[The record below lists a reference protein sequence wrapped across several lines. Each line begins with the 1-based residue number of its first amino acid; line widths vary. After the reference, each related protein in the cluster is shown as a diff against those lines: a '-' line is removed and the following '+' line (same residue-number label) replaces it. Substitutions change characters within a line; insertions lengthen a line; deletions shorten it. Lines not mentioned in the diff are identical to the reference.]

1 MNPLSERQSMLP
13 QEDMDPFSMDYKSL
27 LIDALDTMRKKE
39 VLEKQTFRARAYAT
53 VIRQLKERAEPVTC
67 YEDIHHFQGVGEKIR
82 EKIKEIMET
91 GQLRSAERVKETHAT
106 DAMDVLQHIYGV
118 GPAKVRELIQMGIHT
133 VEQLRVNLER
143 NPLLLHEKQKIGL
156 RYYEE
161 LLERIPREEMEA
173 HRDILPT
180 YLPAE
185 MKDWETEIVGSFR
198 RGLPTS
204 GDIDMLIR
212 VPANVTNKM
221 AKTLLAAYVS
231 RMKEAGYIEE
241 ILALGEHKCMAIC
254 RLGKARRLDLLLTPD
269 EEYAY
274 ALLYF
279 TGSDQFNVAFRHHA
293 LEKGYTLNEHR
304 LTALHAELQV
314 PSMKTEKDIF
324 RFLGLRYIAPD
335 QRVDKHQIMK
345 RIKPRVAIQ

>member
-1 MNPLSERQSMLP
+1 MIKEKTMN
-13 QEDMDPFSMDYKSL
+13 PFSMDYKSL

-53 VIRQLKERAEPVTC
+53 VIRQLKERVEPVTC
-67 YEDIHHFQGVGEKIR
+67 CEDIHHFQGVGEKIR

-91 GQLRSAERVKETHAT
+91 GHLQSAEKVKETHAT
-106 DAMDVLQHIYGV
+106 DAVDTLQHIYGV
-118 GPAKVRELIQMGIHT
+118 GPAKVRELIQMGIYT
-133 VEQLRVNLER
+133 VEQLRAEVEKKS
-143 NPLLLHEKQKIGL
+143 LLNEKQKIGL

-161 LLERIPREEMEA
+161 LLERIPRQEMEA
-173 HRDILPT
+173 HRDLLPT

-185 MKDWETEIVGSFR
+185 MKGWETEIVGSFR

-212 VPANVTNKM
+212 VPPNITNQM
-221 AKTLLAAYVS
+221 AKTLLAAYVT

-241 ILALGEHKCMAIC
+241 VLALGEHKCMAIC
-254 RLGKARRLDLLLTPD
+254 RLGVARRLDLLLTPD

-304 LTALHAELQV
+304 LTALHANLPV
-314 PSMKTEKDIF
+314 PKMVEERDIF
-324 RFLGLRYIAPD
+324 RFLGLRYVEPS

-345 RIKPRVAIQ
+345 RIKPQVAQ

>member
-1 MNPLSERQSMLP
+1 MNNSLSYS
-13 QEDMDPFSMDYKSL
+13 FTMDYKSL

-91 GQLRSAERVKETHAT
+91 GQLQSAERVKETHAT
-106 DAMDVLQHIYGV
+106 DAVDVLQHIYGV
-118 GPAKVRELIQMGIHT
+118 GPAKVRELIQMGIRT
-133 VEQLRVNLER
+133 VEQLRIEVEK
-143 NPLLLHEKQKIGL
+143 NPFLLNEKQKIGL

-161 LLERIPREEMEA
+161 LRERIPREEMEA
-173 HRDILPT
+173 HRDLLPT
-180 YLPAE
+180 YLPTE

-221 AKTLLAAYVS
+221 AKTLLATYVT

-254 RLGKARRLDLLLTPD
+254 RLGVARRLDLLLTPD
-269 EEYAY
+269 EEYAC

-304 LTALHAELQV
+304 LTPLHQDVLV
-314 PSMKTEKDIF
+314 PQMVSEKDIF
-324 RFLGLRYIAPD
+324 RFLGLRYITPD
-335 QRVDKHQIMK
+335 QRVDKHQIK
-345 RIKPRVAIQ
+345 KQTKPRVAIQ

>member
-1 MNPLSERQSMLP
+1 MITEKTMNPFSH
-13 QEDMDPFSMDYKSL
+13 PFSMDYKSL

-53 VIRQLKERAEPVTC
+53 VIRQLKERVEPVTC

-91 GQLRSAERVKETHAT
+91 GHLQSAEKVKETHAT

-118 GPAKVRELIQMGIHT
+118 GPAKVRELIQLGIYT
-133 VEQLRVNLER
+133 VEQLRAEVEKKS
-143 NPLLLHEKQKIGL
+143 LLNEKQKIGL

-161 LLERIPREEMEA
+161 LLERIPRQEMEA
-173 HRDILPT
+173 HRDLLPT

-185 MKDWETEIVGSFR
+185 MKRWETEIVGSFR

-212 VPANVTNKM
+212 VPPNITNQM
-221 AKTLLAAYVS
+221 AKTLLSAYVT

-241 ILALGEHKCMAIC
+241 VLALGEHKCMAIC
-254 RLGKARRLDLLLTPD
+254 RLGVARRLDLLLTPD

-304 LTALHAELQV
+304 LTALHANLPV
-314 PSMKTEKDIF
+314 PKMVEERDIF
-324 RFLGLRYIAPD
+324 RFLGLRYVEPS

-345 RIKPRVAIQ
+345 RIKPQVAQ

>member
-1 MNPLSERQSMLP
+1 
-13 QEDMDPFSMDYKSL
+13 MDHTLSMDYKSL

-82 EKIKEIMET
+82 DKIKEIMET

-106 DAMDVLQHIYGV
+106 DAVDVLQHIYGV
-118 GPAKVRELIQMGIHT
+118 GPAKVRELIQQGIRT
-133 VEQLRVNLER
+133 VEQLRGELER
-143 NPLLLHEKQKIGL
+143 NPLLLNEKQKIGL

-180 YLPAE
+180 YLPDE
-185 MKDWETEIVGSFR
+185 MKEWETEIVGSFR

-204 GDIDMLIR
+204 GDIDVLIR
-212 VPANVTNKM
+212 VPSHITNKA
-221 AKTLLAAYVS
+221 AKALLATYVT

-241 ILALGEHKCMAIC
+241 VLALGEHKCMAIC
-254 RLGKARRLDLLLTPD
+254 RLGGARRLDLLLTPD

-274 ALLYF
+274 AILYF
-279 TGSDQFNVAFRHHA
+279 TGSDQFNVAFRHYA

-304 LTALHAELQV
+304 LTPLHADGVV
-314 PSMKTEKDIF
+314 PPMKTEKDIF
-324 RFLGLRYIAPD
+324 RFLGLRYVEPS
-335 QRVDKHQIMK
+335 QRVDKNQIK
-345 RIKPRVAIQ
+345 KQTKPRVATAQ

>member
-1 MNPLSERQSMLP
+1 
-13 QEDMDPFSMDYKSL
+13 MDYKSL

-67 YEDIHHFQGVGEKIR
+67 YEDIYHFQGVGEKIR

-91 GQLRSAERVKETHAT
+91 GQLRSAEKIKETHAT

-118 GPAKVRELIQMGIHT
+118 GPAKVRELIQLGIHT
-133 VEQLRVNLER
+133 VEQLRTEVEK
-143 NPLLLHEKQKIGL
+143 NPLVLNAKQKIGL
-156 RYYEE
+156 RYYED

-173 HRDILPT
+173 HRDLLPT

-198 RGLPTS
+198 RGLSSS

-212 VPANVTNKM
+212 VPANMTNQT
-221 AKTLLAAYVS
+221 AKTLLAAYVLK
-231 RMKEAGYIEE
+231 MKEAGYIEE
-241 ILALGEHKCMAIC
+241 VLALGEHKCMAIC
-254 RLGKARRLDLLLTPD
+254 RQGKARRLDLLLTPD

-279 TGSDQFNVAFRHHA
+279 TGSDQFNVAFRHYA

-304 LTALHAELQV
+304 LAPLHEDGVV
-314 PSMKTEKDIF
+314 PPMKTEKDIF
-324 RFLGLRYIAPD
+324 RFLGLRYVEPS
-335 QRVDKHQIMK
+335 QRVDKHQMMK
-345 RIKPRVAIQ
+345 QGKPRVAIQ

>member
-1 MNPLSERQSMLP
+1 MITEKTMNP
-13 QEDMDPFSMDYKSL
+13 FTMDYKSR

-53 VIRQLKERAEPVTC
+53 VIRQLKERADPVTC

-91 GQLRSAERVKETHAT
+91 GQLQSAERVKETHAT

-118 GPAKVRELIQMGIHT
+118 GPAKVRELIQLGIRT
-133 VEQLRVNLER
+133 VEQLRAEVEK
-143 NPLLLHEKQKIGL
+143 NPHLLNEKQKIGL
-156 RYYEE
+156 QYYEE
-161 LLERIPREEMEA
+161 LRERIPREEMEA
-173 HRDILPT
+173 HRDLLPT
-180 YLPAE
+180 YLPDE

-198 RGLPTS
+198 RGLASS

-212 VPANVTNKM
+212 VPPLITNQK
-221 AKTLLAAYVS
+221 AKALLALYVT

-241 ILALGEHKCMAIC
+241 VLALGEHKCMAIC

-274 ALLYF
+274 AILYF

-304 LTALHAELQV
+304 LTALRIQGDGPIPQMV
-314 PSMKTEKDIF
+314 SEKDIF
-324 RFLGLRYIAPD
+324 RFLGLRYVEPH
-335 QRVDKHQIMK
+335 QRVDKHQLMK
-345 RIKPRVAIQ
+345 RGKPRVAIQ

>member
-1 MNPLSERQSMLP
+1 
-13 QEDMDPFSMDYKSL
+13 MDYKSL

-67 YEDIHHFQGVGEKIR
+67 YEDIQHFQGVGEKIR

-91 GQLRSAERVKETHAT
+91 GQLQSAERVKETYAT

-118 GPAKVRELIQMGIHT
+118 GPAKVRELIQMGIRT
-133 VEQLRVNLER
+133 VEQLRMELER
-143 NPLLLHEKQKIGL
+143 NPLLLNAKQTIGL

-161 LLERIPREEMEA
+161 LRERIPREEMEA
-173 HRDILPT
+173 HRDLLPT
-180 YLPAE
+180 HLPAE

-212 VPANVTNKM
+212 VPPLITNQT
-221 AKTLLAAYVS
+221 AKTLLAAYVA

-241 ILALGEHKCMAIC
+241 VLALGEHKCMAIC
-254 RLGKARRLDLLLTPD
+254 RLGKARRLDLLLTPN
-269 EEYAY
+269 EEYAC
-274 ALLYF
+274 AILYF

-304 LTALHAELQV
+304 LTPLQADV
-314 PSMKTEKDIF
+314 AIPPQMKTEKDIF

-345 RIKPRVAIQ
+345 QGQPRVAIQ

>member
-1 MNPLSERQSMLP
+1 MIKEKTMN
-13 QEDMDPFSMDYKSL
+13 PFSMDYKSL

-67 YEDIHHFQGVGEKIR
+67 CEDIYHFQGVGEKIR

-91 GQLRSAERVKETHAT
+91 GQLRSAEKVKETHAT
-106 DAMDVLQHIYGV
+106 DAVDTLQHIYGV
-118 GPAKVRELIQMGIHT
+118 GPAKVRELIQMGIRT
-133 VEQLRVNLER
+133 VEQLRVNLEK
-143 NPLLLHEKQKIGL
+143 NPLLLNEKQKIGL

-161 LLERIPREEMEA
+161 LLERIPRQEMEA
-173 HRDILPT
+173 HRDVLPT

-198 RGLPTS
+198 RGLSSS

-212 VPANVTNKM
+212 VPPNITNQT
-221 AKTLLAAYVS
+221 AKTLLAAYVT

-241 ILALGEHKCMAIC
+241 VLALGEHKCMAIC
-254 RLGKARRLDLLLTPD
+254 RLGVARRLDLLLTPD

-304 LTALHAELQV
+304 LTALHANLPV
-314 PSMKTEKDIF
+314 PKMVEERDIF
-324 RFLGLRYIAPD
+324 RFLGLRYVEPS

-345 RIKPRVAIQ
+345 RIKPQVAQ

>member
-1 MNPLSERQSMLP
+1 MIKEKAMN
-13 QEDMDPFSMDYKSL
+13 PFSMDYKSL

-91 GQLRSAERVKETHAT
+91 GQLQSAERVKETHAT
-106 DAMDVLQHIYGV
+106 DAVDVLQHIYGV
-118 GPAKVRELIQMGIHT
+118 GPAKVRELIQMGIRT
-133 VEQLRVNLER
+133 VEQLRIHLEK
-143 NPLLLHEKQKIGL
+143 NPILLNEKQKIGL
-156 RYYEE
+156 RYDEE
-161 LLERIPREEMEA
+161 LRERIPREEMEA

-180 YLPAE
+180 YLPTE
-185 MKDWETEIVGSFR
+185 MKEWETEIVGSFR

-204 GDIDMLIR
+204 GDIDVLIR
-212 VPANVTNKM
+212 VPPNVTNQK
-221 AKTLLAAYVS
+221 AKALLALYVT
-231 RMKEAGYIEE
+231 RMKEAGYVEE
-241 ILALGEHKCMAIC
+241 VLALGEHKCMAIC
-254 RLGKARRLDLLLTPD
+254 RLGVARRLDLLLTPD

-304 LTALHAELQV
+304 LTPLRIQDADV
-314 PSMKTEKDIF
+314 PQMVSEKDIF
-324 RFLGLRYIAPD
+324 RFLGLRYVEPH
-335 QRVDKHQIMK
+335 QRVDKHQIK
-345 RIKPRVAIQ
+345 KQTKPRVAIQ